1 MPISATVK
9 DVATRKLVSVDENDS
24 IYDAVVLMTAETIGA
39 IAITSL
45 QKAVGILTERDL
57 MKKVI
62 LEGLDAKNTKV
73 GDVMSAPLIVIR
85 SDASIGEATQLMQ
98 LRKIRRLIVEEEG
111 RIVGIV
117 TQRDLERGTLEYF
130 SALTGME

>member
-1 MPISATVK
+1 MPISAMVK

-24 IYDAVVLMTAETIGA
+24 IYDAVVLMTAENIGA
-39 IAITSL
+39 IVITSL
-45 QKAVGILTERDL
+45 KKAVGILTERDL

-62 LEGLDAKNTKV
+62 LEGLDSKNTKV
-73 GDVMSAPLIVIR
+73 GDVMSSPLITIR
-85 SDASIGEATQLMQ
+85 SEASIGEATQLMQ
-98 LRKIRRLIVEEEG
+98 LRKIRRLLVEDEG
-111 RIVGIV
+111 RIVGII

>member
-1 MPISATVK
+1 MVK
-9 DVATRKLVSVDENDS
+9 DVATRKLISVDENDS
-24 IYDAVVLMTAETIGA
+24 IYDAVVLMTAENIGA
-39 IAITSL
+39 IVITSL
-45 QKAVGILTERDL
+45 KKAVGILTERDL

-62 LEGLDAKNTKV
+62 LEGLDSKNTKV
-73 GDVMSAPLIVIR
+73 GEVMSSPLITIR

-98 LRKIRRLIVEEEG
+98 LRKIRRLLVEDED
-111 RIVGIV
+111 RIVGII

>member
-1 MPISATVK
+1 MPISAMVK
-9 DVATRKLVSVDENDS
+9 DVATRKLISVDENDS
-24 IYDAVVLMTAETIGA
+24 IYDAVVLMTAENIGA
-39 IAITSL
+39 IVITSL
-45 QKAVGILTERDL
+45 KKAVGILTERDL

-62 LEGLDAKNTKV
+62 LEGLDSKNTKV
-73 GDVMSAPLIVIR
+73 GEVMSSPLITIR

-98 LRKIRRLIVEEEG
+98 LRKIRRLLVEDED
-111 RIVGIV
+111 RIVGII

>member
-1 MPISATVK
+1 MPISAMVK

-24 IYDAVVLMTAETIGA
+24 IYDAVVLMTAENIGA
-39 IAITSL
+39 IVITSL
-45 QKAVGILTERDL
+45 KKAVGILTERDL

-62 LEGLDAKNTKV
+62 LEGLDSKNTKV
-73 GDVMSAPLIVIR
+73 GEVMSSPLITIR
-85 SDASIGEATQLMQ
+85 SEASIGEATQLMQ
-98 LRKIRRLIVEEEG
+98 LRKIRRLLVEDEG
-111 RIVGIV
+111 MIVGII

>member
-24 IYDAVVLMTAETIGA
+24 IYDAVVLMTAENIGA
-39 IAITSL
+39 IVITSL

-73 GDVMSAPLIVIR
+73 GDVMSAPLIIIR

-98 LRKIRRLIVEEEG
+98 LRKIRRLIVEEDG